1 MHILHH
7 VGRGLRDFVP
17 VYSNW
22 MYPYERFNSWMCRRA
37 LNRRRP
43 EATIVETYRVS
54 AISCQDVSKLRAYK
68 LQGEEDMQLLCTRP
82 SKNAN
87 AINF

>member
-7 VGRGLRDFVP
+7 VGQGLREFGP

-54 AISCQDVSKLRAYK
+54 IIGSQGVKRSTVS
-68 LQGEEDMQLLCTRP
+68 P
-82 SKNAN
+82 
-87 AINF
+87 F